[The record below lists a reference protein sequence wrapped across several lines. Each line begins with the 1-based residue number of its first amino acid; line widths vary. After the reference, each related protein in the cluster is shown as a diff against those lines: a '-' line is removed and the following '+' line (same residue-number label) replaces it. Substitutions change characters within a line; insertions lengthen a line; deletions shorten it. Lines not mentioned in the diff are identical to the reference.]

1 MRDMIRVHIDYDALA
16 QEYDRDR
23 LDEMVSLMVEVLC
36 SCSPTFTIS
45 GKVLPSEL
53 VKERMC
59 SLNSCHIEY
68 AIKSMNETGRDI
80 HNIKQYLLAVLFNAP
95 ASMNNHYDAM
105 IRRDRWEP
113 VSKAEVL

>member
-1 MRDMIRVHIDYDALA
+1 MRNMIRGNISYDALA

-45 GKVLPSEL
+45 GNVYPSEL
-53 VKERMC
+53 VKERIC

-68 AIKSMNETGRDI
+68 ALKSMDTIRGDI
-80 HNIKQYLLAVLFNAP
+80 RNIKQYLLAVLFNAP
-95 ASMNNHYDAM
+95 ATMANYYDAK
-105 IRRDRWEP
+105 IRRDRWEQ
-113 VSKAEVL
+113 VSEEFSL

>member
-1 MRDMIRVHIDYDALA
+1 MRDMIRAHIDYDALV

-23 LDEMVSLMVEVLC
+23 LDEMVSLMAE
-36 SCSPTFTIS
+36 
-45 GKVLPSEL
+45 
-53 VKERMC
+53 ERIC
-59 SLNSCHIEY
+59 SLNSCHIGY

-80 HNIKQYLLAVLFNAP
+80 RNIKHYLLAVLFNTP
-95 ASMNNHYDAM
+95 ATMNNHYDAM